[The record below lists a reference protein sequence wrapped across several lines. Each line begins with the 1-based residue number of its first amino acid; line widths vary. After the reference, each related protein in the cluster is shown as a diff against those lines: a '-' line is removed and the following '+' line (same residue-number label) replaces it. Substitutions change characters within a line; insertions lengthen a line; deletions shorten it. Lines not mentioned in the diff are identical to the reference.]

1 MSLRYVSTRGGVA
14 PCRFEEALF
23 AGLAPDGGLYLP
35 ERWPRLE
42 RDELAAL
49 QGAPYQEVAAQVLA
63 PFVGDDLSETEL
75 RDLIGA
81 AYAGFDHVAI
91 TPLCQLGPNEWLLEL
106 FHGPTLAFKDIA
118 LQLLGRLFE
127 HFLSPPPARD
137 HHRRRHLGRYRLGGD
152 RGLRRARAH
161 DDRDPASARTH
172 LRGPAPPDDHGRGRE
187 RAQRRDRRHF
197 R

>member
-35 ERWPRLE
+35 ERGPRLE

-75 RDLIGA
+75 RDLIGR

-118 LQLLGRLFE
+118 LQLLGLLFE
-127 HFLSPPPARD
+127 HFLTRRRARD
-137 HHRRRHLGRYRLGGD
+137 HHRRRHFRRYRLGGD